1 MSAKNKTGGGGANSL
16 KLLFSLVL
24 LIVGIVGFYYFSGES
39 VLYRVLGLLL
49 VVGLSVLVFYSSDP
63 GRQLWLF
70 FRASRL
76 EVRKVVWPTRGE
88 TVQTTMIVLF
98 IVFLVGLF
106 LWLLDSVLAAGFKWL
121 TAMGGG

>member
-1 MSAKNKTGGGGANSL
+1 MGAKNEREEGGANGL

-49 VVGLSVLVFYSSDP
+49 VVGLSVLVFYSSGP

-76 EVRKVVWPTRGE
+76 EARKVVWPTRGE

-106 LWLLDSVLAAGFKWL
+106 LWLLDSMLAAGFKWL

>member
-1 MSAKNKTGGGGANSL
+1 MDVKNETGGSSANTL
-16 KLLFSLVL
+16 KLLSSLLL
-24 LIVGIVGFYYFSGES
+24 LIAGIVGFYYFSGES
-39 VLYRVLGLLL
+39 VLYRVLGLLF
-49 VVGLSVLVFYSSDP
+49 VVALSLLVFYSSGP
-63 GRQLWLF
+63 GHQLWSF

-88 TVQTTMIVLF
+88 TLQTTMIVLF

>member
-1 MSAKNKTGGGGANSL
+1 MGAKNEREEGSANSL

-49 VVGLSVLVFYSSDP
+49 VVGLSVLVFYSSGP

-76 EVRKVVWPTRGE
+76 EARKVVWPTRGE

-106 LWLLDSVLAAGFKWL
+106 LWLLDSMLAAGFKWL